1 MRTVPVGAKGSF
13 NLVVKPEHLASNF
26 KDAMLPPV
34 LSTPV
39 MIMIMENAAL
49 NALKVYLEPGESA
62 VGTRVDIRHLAATPV
77 GQHVTGEAE
86 VSKVEGRR
94 IEFTVRAF
102 DEKEEIGNGTH
113 ERALVN
119 LAKIAER
126 LKTKQN
132 R

>member
-1 MRTVPVGAKGSF
+1 MRPVPIGAKGNF
-13 NLVVKPEHLASNF
+13 TLVVMPEHLANNF

-49 NALKVYLEPGESA
+49 NALKPYLDPGECA
-62 VGTRVDIRHLAATPV
+62 VGTRIDVRHIAATPV
-77 GQHVTGEAE
+77 GKRVTGEAE
-86 VSKVEGRR
+86 VTNVAGKR
-94 IEFTVRAF
+94 IEFSVRAF
-102 DEKEEIGNGTH
+102 DEHEEIGNGTH

-126 LKTKQN
+126 LKAKQG
-132 R
+132 